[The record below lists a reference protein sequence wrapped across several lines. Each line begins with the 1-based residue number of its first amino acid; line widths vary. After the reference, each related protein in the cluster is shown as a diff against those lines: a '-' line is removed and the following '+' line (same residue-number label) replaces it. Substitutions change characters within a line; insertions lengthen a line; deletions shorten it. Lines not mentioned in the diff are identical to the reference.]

1 MLAGGFA
8 RVGLKANTPIA
19 ENAHELM
26 SSDPF
31 LRAILNPKVVEPS
44 DAVASLP
51 TRGICLNGCRRS
63 LT

>member
-19 ENAHELM
+19 EDAHELM

-31 LRAILNPKVVEPS
+31 LRAILNP
-44 DAVASLP
+44 
-51 TRGICLNGCRRS
+51 
-63 LT
+63 